1 MKDFHKH
8 YMDYPKVYMEMKKRR
23 RRNRLYQAMCYLKK
37 KNNNNKHSKNHS
49 VIESNKSLGWTRFH
63 WVPTVCI

>member
-8 YMDYPKVYMEMKKRR
+8 YMDYPKVYMEMKK
-23 RRNRLYQAMCYLKK
+23 KK
-37 KNNNNKHSKNHS
+37 KKKKQVISGYVLFGKKHS

>member
-8 YMDYPKVYMEMKKRR
+8 YMDYPKVYMEMKKKKKKKKQVISGYA
-23 RRNRLYQAMCYLKK
+23 LFAKKK
-37 KNNNNKHSKNHS
+37 KNQS
-49 VIESNKSLGWTRFH
+49 VIESNKSLDWTRFH